1 MGTFSHPITLVGPT
15 GASETL
21 EALIDAKT
29 LFAVFPRSV
38 LEALGVR
45 PTRTLPTRVAGV
57 EGTRQL
63 AQLEVELDGN
73 RAHIVCV
80 FGAENE
86 PARLGTNSLDS
97 FLVECDPDNK
107 ALVPKVFRSIQHI

>member
-1 MGTFSHPITLVGPT
+1 MGIFFHPITLVGPT

-21 EALIDAKT
+21 AALVDMKT
-29 LFAVFPRSV
+29 LFAVFPQSV
-38 LEALGVR
+38 LERLGVQ
-45 PTRTLPTRVAGV
+45 PTRTVPIRVAGL
-57 EGTRQL
+57 ESMRQL
-63 AQLEVELDGN
+63 AQVEAELDGN

-80 FGAENE
+80 FGADDE

-97 FLVECDPDNK
+97 FLVECDPDSD